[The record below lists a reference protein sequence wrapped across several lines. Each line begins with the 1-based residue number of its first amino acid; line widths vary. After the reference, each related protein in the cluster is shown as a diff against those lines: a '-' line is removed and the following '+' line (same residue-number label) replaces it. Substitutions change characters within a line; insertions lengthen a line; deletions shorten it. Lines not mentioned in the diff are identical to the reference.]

1 VPYRG
6 RSGRLSQETLI
17 DKGGDAVDFKVTP
30 EYVANAAVN
39 CANTANEISTQLAT
53 LRSFVVNLDAV
64 YHGVAATTFQALM
77 TDYDRFAQMLHNAL
91 VDIGEGLRG
100 NYVNYTETE
109 NQNIANLVPINGDIP
124 GARL

>member
-1 VPYRG
+1 M
-6 RSGRLSQETLI
+6 
-17 DKGGDAVDFKVTP
+17 DFKVTP